1 MAGSFGYEL
10 DLNLLSEEE
19 KQTVAEQVKKYRE
32 LQPLIYDGAY
42 FRLSDP
48 YTDGMAAWAFVA
60 EDQSRALVQGVI
72 YRAASNTLRRRLRLR
87 GLDAKAH
94 YHINGGEQ
102 TYTGSALM
110 AGGVLLPKIA
120 GDDVAFEL
128 YIERV

>member
-10 DLNLLSEEE
+10 DLNLLSGEE

-32 LQPLIYDGAY
+32 LQPLIYDGSY

-48 YTDGMAAWAFVA
+48 YTDGVAAWAFVS
-60 EDQSRALVQGVI
+60 EDQSQALVQGVI
-72 YRAASNTLRRRLRLR
+72 YRSQSNTLRRRLRLR

-94 YHINGGEQ
+94 YRINGGEA

-110 AGGVLLPKIA
+110 AGGVLLPKTS
-120 GDDVAFEL
+120 GDDVAFEMFL
-128 YIERV
+128 IV